1 MADDKILQK
10 EDRNCVKRKL
20 SVVGDVFHFLFDCP
34 TCTHYRT
41 RFVPRR
47 FLQTPLTLLFL
58 SSTKQKERERGRRR
72 RNSGRVKSCMGHG
85 NYVTSQTT
93 ATGRYYCTN
102 ILRVYIINHCR
113 ELLYFSFCTFTH
125 VV

>member
-1 MADDKILQK
+1 MADDEILQK

-41 RFVPRR
+41 RFVPRK

-58 SSTKQKERERGRRR
+58 SSTKQKEREREGEEEE
-72 RNSGRVKSCMGHG
+72 
-85 NYVTSQTT
+85 
-93 ATGRYYCTN
+93 
-102 ILRVYIINHCR
+102 ILAG
-113 ELLYFSFCTFTH
+113 SK
-125 VV
+125 VVWGTEIT